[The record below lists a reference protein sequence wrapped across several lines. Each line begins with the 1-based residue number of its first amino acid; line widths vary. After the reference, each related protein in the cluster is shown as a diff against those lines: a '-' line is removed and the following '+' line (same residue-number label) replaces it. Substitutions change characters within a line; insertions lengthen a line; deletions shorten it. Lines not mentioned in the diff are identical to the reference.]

1 MIVTAR
7 LEELLACPACA
18 GTLRFFE
25 SSSTCGDC
33 GAVYQTKD
41 GVARL
46 RQACFDER
54 TDRVREFYA
63 AAPFPGYR
71 PKDTLGSLR
80 ARAERSDFARLLDR
94 AIAGDARIVEVGCG
108 TGQMSLFLA
117 SGDRT
122 VIGADLTLASLELA
136 ASAARRFGVQGAT
149 FVETDLRAPA
159 LREGAFDVVYC
170 SGVLHHTPDPR
181 ASFAAVARLAKP
193 GGVIVLG
200 LYNLYAR
207 VPHRLRRAAA
217 KLTSYRVI
225 PFDPVLRDRAEEPE
239 RREAWLRDQYL
250 HPEEHCHSV
259 AEVQTWFRDNDV
271 EFLRTYPTT
280 LLGAPPLDPE
290 ELFTAAEDDW
300 WFENI
305 VSQIGW
311 STTLGREGGLFIAVG
326 LSAGPSRSSRTSR
339 QAAAAGHLWRTR

>member
-1 MIVTAR
+1 MASRVFVRRASTREPIGCASFTLPRPFRGIAR
-7 LEELLACPACA
+7 
-18 GTLRFFE
+18 
-25 SSSTCGDC
+25 
-33 GAVYQTKD
+33 
-41 GVARL
+41 
-46 RQACFDER
+46 
-54 TDRVREFYA
+54 
-63 AAPFPGYR
+63 
-71 PKDTLGSLR
+71 
-80 ARAERSDFARLLDR
+80 
-94 AIAGDARIVEVGCG
+94 RI
-108 TGQMSLFLA
+108 
-117 SGDRT
+117 R
-122 VIGADLTLASLELA
+122 
-136 ASAARRFGVQGAT
+136 SAA
-149 FVETDLRAPA
+149 
-159 LREGAFDVVYC
+159 C
-170 SGVLHHTPDPR
+170 
-181 ASFAAVARLAKP
+181 
-193 GGVIVLG
+193 
-200 LYNLYAR
+200 AR

-280 LLGAPPLDPE
+280 LLGALPLDPE

-326 LSAGPSRSSRTSR
+326 RSAGPSRSS
-339 QAAAAGHLWRTR
+339 